1 MMGRYWGYTDD
12 IYIYIH
18 IHSSSL
24 SCSPHFGTELPTIDS
39 SAAHHRFFSGSDPWN
54 HPFRDI
60 AASGR
65 VARPPRP
72 EKKQTRHAGST
83 HEMLIN
89 FLDSVV
95 EQLIIRYKA

>member
-1 MMGRYWGYTDD
+1 MFPPILEQSFRPS
-12 IYIYIH
+12 ILRPPIVV
-18 IHSSSL
+18 
-24 SCSPHFGTELPTIDS
+24 F
-39 SAAHHRFFSGSDPWN
+39 SASDPWN

-72 EKKQTRHAGST
+72 EKKKKLRRHAGST